1 MNLFLIIKTLATFR
15 TRGIF
20 LLEDFAFLLDLDH
33 SSSPGPQQGSPC
45 GRALQWDTPIGH
57 SNIGP
62 SIFGAPMGSR
72 LAVTLGSLRLCT
84 STALCA
90 ALDIPREAAHFLLGK
105 LALLGYESSC
115 NWQALGLACA
125 HGRPGAGQSAGGVSQ
140 SPPFVV
146 LAVLCGPGA
155 WFASKCKFYQLQ
167 AKL

>member
-1 MNLFLIIKTLATFR
+1 M
-15 TRGIF
+15 
-20 LLEDFAFLLDLDH
+20 
-33 SSSPGPQQGSPC
+33 
-45 GRALQWDTPIGH
+45 GH
-57 SNIGP
+57 SNRALEYRALHFRRSNGVSPCCDIGKP
-62 SIFGAPMGSR
+62 SI
-72 LAVTLGSLRLCT
+72 VY

-115 NWQALGLACA
+115 NWQALGLARA

-155 WFASKCKFYQLQ
+155 WFASKCKF
-167 AKL
+167 

>member
-1 MNLFLIIKTLATFR
+1 M
-15 TRGIF
+15 
-20 LLEDFAFLLDLDH
+20 
-33 SSSPGPQQGSPC
+33 
-45 GRALQWDTPIGH
+45 GRSNIGR

-72 LAVTLGSLRLCT
+72 LAVTLESLRLCT
-84 STALCA
+84 NTSLGA
-90 ALDIPREAAHFLLGK
+90 ALDIAREAADFLLGK
-105 LALLGYESSC
+105 LALRNESSC